1 MRFDL
6 TDLRLFT
13 HVADSASIT
22 HGAERAN
29 MALASASARI
39 RGMEDALGI
48 PLLDR
53 GRRGVAL
60 TPAGRALLHHAR
72 VILQHT
78 ERMRGELGDYAQGLK
93 GHVRLLANTSSLS
106 EMLPETLAA
115 FLTAYPN
122 IDIDIEERPSFE
134 MVEAISQGL
143 ADAAILSD
151 AVDPGDLEN
160 FPFGSDR
167 LVLIVPHR
175 HKFSRRKRITFQKVL
190 DEDLVG
196 MSYSSALQQYLGHQA
211 SRLGRQPKLR
221 VRVNNFDAMARM
233 VEKGVGISVL
243 PETAAL
249 RCRKSMDIGIVGLT
263 DKWALR
269 HLLLCVRRLDELPIH
284 AQRLIEHLTQAAP
297 TAQENPDA

>member
-29 MALASASARI
+29 MALASASARV

-48 PLLDR
+48 PLLER

-151 AVDPGDLEN
+151 AVDPGDLES

-167 LVLIVPHR
+167 LVLIVPRR
-175 HKFSRRKRITFQKVL
+175 HKFSRRKRITFREVL

-249 RCRKSMDIGIVGLT
+249 RCRKSMDIGIVDLT

-284 AQRLIEHLTQAAP
+284 AQRLIEHLTHAAP
-297 TAQENPDA
+297 PAQENPDA